1 MESNKKGKVLST
13 LVDFVGKEEFG
24 FKELNMIIQEVI
36 PGSKMNSISSQDL
49 KECFGS
55 SIISRRE
62 PSPMGHGSR
71 MIFQF
76 KESDDLLYEK
86 INQYCSK
93 KKNKLKQE
101 IAVAVYE
108 YLGFL
113 PGIDS
118 DFRKHHKSIPDID
131 LITKYSK
138 ILAGDTVSIDSDKF
152 GRYKNKRLIL
162 NTTKDNFLE
171 KYRKEFEKMFGESLS
186 TEYDKNE
193 DKDIVTEIIPH
204 KDFSD
209 MFLSRIHRDIDDR
222 DYDITITILNMMMN
236 AKKTGVIVTDVFVE
250 LRKNGIDSTGLNFSK
265 WCRKEHSHFRCCNNQ
280 IQIKPGD
287 YCESVINK
295 KPLLSKKEKKETI
308 VVKNEVK
315 KVNGETFYIIS
326 PKNLKETMNLSFN
339 KEVGNNLKAYK
350 MTVDFSD
357 VSSILEAY
365 NLIIKNTVLGDEIV
379 AKITKFVEESIAERV
394 EKIER
399 KI

>member
-1 MESNKKGKVLST
+1 MEITKKEKVLST
-13 LVDFVGKEEFG
+13 LVNFVGKEEDFS
-24 FKELNMIIQEVI
+24 FKELNMIIQEVT
-36 PGSKMNSISSQDL
+36 PESKNNIILSQDL
-49 KECFGS
+49 KECFGE
-55 SIISRRE
+55 SIIFRRE
-62 PSPMGHGSR
+62 PSPRGHGSR
-71 MIFQF
+71 IIFKF
-76 KESDDLLYEK
+76 KDDTDLLKKK
-86 INQYCSK
+86 INQYSLK
-93 KKNKLKQE
+93 KKYRLKKE
-101 IAVAVYE
+101 IAINVYE
-108 YLGFL
+108 YLEFL

-118 DFRKHHKSIPDID
+118 DFRKKHHKSIPDID

-365 NLIIKNTVLGDEIV
+365 NLIIKNTVLGDEM
-379 AKITKFVEESIAERV
+379 ITKFVEESIAERV